1 MDSILQTVGTTVL
14 EYHNH
19 KIIIAEWSLVG
30 PILKKWSRNREADS
44 LRVQEIA
51 NHVCEGEF
59 VPPVLHVAD
68 LKEEG
73 LVCYDGNHRR
83 AAFMQV
89 SLPTGFKV
97 VLDVLCNATQRS
109 TFECFENLNKCVQVP
124 AIYVDD
130 SDESHSVKEDILCV
144 VQRFE
149 KEYKPFLSTSNRPN
163 APNFNRDNFVDELYN
178 FWKHH
183 HGTFSVAEIELGLR
197 DLNSLYTNKKIDPH
211 TSKMKSSVLKKC
223 QQYKFWLF
231 KERHLNT
238 DQLKQVLQSK
248 ESTNRTLLSGLAH
261 YLRTAG

>member
-1 MDSILQTVGTTVL
+1 MDSILQSIGTTVL

-51 NHVCEGEF
+51 NHVRQGGF

-89 SLPTGFKV
+89 SLPVGFKV

-130 SDESHSVKEDILCV
+130 NDDNHRVKEDILSV

-149 KEYKPFLSTSNRPN
+149 KEYKPFLSTSNRCN
-163 APNFNRDNFVDELYN
+163 APNFNRDHFVDELYD
-178 FWKHH
+178 FWKDY
-183 HGTFSVAEIELGLR
+183 HGTFSIAEIESGLR
-197 DLNSLYTNKKIDPH
+197 DLNSLYSNKKIDLH
-211 TSKMKSSVLKKC
+211 TDKMKSSVLKKC
-223 QQYKFWLF
+223 QKHQFWLF
-231 KERHLNT
+231 KERRLNT
-238 DQLKQVLQSK
+238 DHLKQVLQTK
-248 ESTNRTLLSGLAH
+248 ESNNRTLLAGLAH
-261 YLRTAG
+261 YLRTGG